1 MQGCTAS
8 VLPIFSKFY
17 IDNNSNGTVPIVP
30 PFIKEKLWHYQESKH
45 IDQKVVVDLVSRLQ
59 NYVDTGI
66 SMELLFNLNKNITA
80 KDIYETHMEAW
91 KKGCKA
97 IYYTR
102 SIQKNSNIISD
113 KDECISCAG

>member
-1 MQGCTAS
+1 M
-8 VLPIFSKFY
+8 
-17 IDNNSNGTVPIVP
+17 PIVP
-30 PFIKEKLWHYQESKH
+30 PFIKDKLWHYQESKH
-45 IDQKVVVDLVSRLQ
+45 IDQKIVVDIVSRLQ
-59 NYVDTGI
+59 RYVDTGI

-80 KDIYETHMEAW
+80 KDIYDTHMDAW

-102 SIQKNSNIISD
+102 SIQKNSNIASK